1 MSLRDF
7 ERSGSPPPFRSW
19 SWFMGGAMLLLLVA
33 FLLPQS
39 ARLTP
44 GVLAG
49 ALGAVGLA
57 LLFRK
62 GLY

>member
-1 MSLRDF
+1 
-7 ERSGSPPPFRSW
+7 
-19 SWFMGGAMLLLLVA
+19 MGGAMLLLLVA